1 MEQTATALAA
11 TQTAA
16 GGMILANLLPLLGTM
31 VLAAIAYAITGAQ
44 L

>member
-1 MEQTATALAA
+1 MASTAAALAA

-16 GGMILANLLPLLGTM
+16 GSMILANLIPLLGAM
-31 VLAAIAYAITGAQ
+31 MLAAIAYAIAGSR